1 MRKDDSVY
9 IDHILGCIG
18 KINTFCEGIDKHGFI
33 GNAMLQD
40 AVIRN
45 VDVIGEAAKKLSP
58 EFRKTHDHIPWKE
71 ISGMRDKLIHNYFG
85 VDIEIVWKT
94 VQKDIPY
101 LESLIKGIKGT

>member
-1 MRKDDSVY
+1 MRKDDSIYV
-9 IDHILGCIG
+9 DHILECIL
-18 KINTFCEGIDKHGFI
+18 KIKTFCEGVEKQGFI
-33 GNAMLQD
+33 ENAMLQD

-45 VDVIGEAAKKLSP
+45 VEVIGEAAKKLSA
-58 EFRKTHDHIPWKE
+58 EFRKMHYHIPWKE

-101 LESLIKGIKGT
+101 LESLIKEI